1 MLTRILTGIG
11 LLGLLFVALY
21 FGGWV
26 FALLW
31 VTCVC
36 IAMYEEF
43 HALYQAGHRPVAWP
57 SWVALIIAI
66 PGFLLLTELTG
77 LLLLMLLIMFTMMMV
92 SVGVIFRNDP
102 KLEDLLM
109 SLLPLFSIVLPGMC
123 MLALGRLT
131 PVAEQR
137 IFLSLAF
144 FIPVVGDS
152 FAYFAGVRFGRVKL
166 VPEISPKKT
175 VEGAVA
181 GLVGSMVA
189 GLGVFLIASAI
200 STHSVPFY
208 HFLILGLL
216 GGLMG
221 QIGDLFASIV
231 KRHCQIKDFG
241 HIFPGHGG
249 MMDRLDSILFVSVL
263 VFLYQALL

>member
-1 MLTRILTGIG
+1 MTTRILTGIG
-11 LLGLLFVALY
+11 LLALLFIALY

-31 VTCVC
+31 VASVCV
-36 IAMYEEF
+36 AMYEEF

-66 PGFLLLTELTG
+66 PGFMLLTELAG
-77 LLLLMLLIMFTMMMV
+77 MLVLMMLVMFTMMTV
-92 SVGVIFRNDP
+92 GVGVIFRNEP

-123 MLALGRLT
+123 MLGLARIV
-131 PVAEQR
+131 PVAEKR

-144 FIPVVGDS
+144 LIPVVGDS
-152 FAYFAGVRFGRVKL
+152 FAYFGGVRFGRVKL

-181 GLVGSMVA
+181 GLIGSIITAVA
-189 GLGVFLIASAI
+189 VFLIASAI
-200 STHSVPFY
+200 SNHGLPFY

-216 GGLMG
+216 GGLVG
-221 QIGDLFASIV
+221 QIGGLFASIV
-231 KRHCQIKDFG
+231 KRHCRIKDFG

-263 VFLYQALL
+263 IYLYQALL

>member
-1 MLTRILTGIG
+1 MTTRILTGIG
-11 LLGLLFVALY
+11 LLILLFIAL
-21 FGGWV
+21 FSGGWV
-26 FALLW
+26 FSLLW
-31 VTCVC
+31 VGCVC

-43 HALYQAGHRPVAWP
+43 HVLYQAGHRPVAWP

-77 LLLLMLLIMFTMMMV
+77 LLLLMLLIVLTMMIV
-92 SVGVIFRNDP
+92 SASVIFRNEP

-109 SLLPLFSIVLPGMC
+109 SLLPLFSIVLPGLC
-123 MLALGRLT
+123 MLALARVT
-131 PVAEQR
+131 PVSEQR

-152 FAYFAGVRFGRVKL
+152 FAYFAGCRFGRRQL
-166 VPEISPKKT
+166 APEISPKKT
-175 VEGAVA
+175 KEGAAA
-181 GLVGSMVA
+181 GLIGSMA
-189 GLGVFLIASAI
+189 AAAAIFLIGLALSERSI
-200 STHSVPFY
+200 PFY

-216 GGLMG
+216 GGLTG

-231 KRHCQIKDFG
+231 KRHCQVKDFG

-263 VFLYQALL
+263 VYLYQALL